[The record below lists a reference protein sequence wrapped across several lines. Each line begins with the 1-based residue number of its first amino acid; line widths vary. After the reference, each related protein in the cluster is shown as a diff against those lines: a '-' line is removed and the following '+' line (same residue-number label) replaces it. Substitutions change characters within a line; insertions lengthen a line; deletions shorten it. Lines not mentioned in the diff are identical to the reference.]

1 MADDTNMLNLKL
13 NQQNQIL
20 DQYRMTM
27 YNQDLRHELV
37 VKMLEEKGIFS
48 GDEFKNRWPIYL
60 KNDIGV
66 VGPNGMMEGTLR
78 VKFYGNN

>member
-1 MADDTNMLNLKL
+1 MADDINMLNLKL

-48 GDEFKNRWPIYL
+48 GDEFKSRWPVYL

-66 VGPNGMMEGTLR
+66 VGPDGMMEGTLR